1 MSREEKQ
8 PQAPKRPWPKRLAHD
23 LRICV
28 TFSVCY
34 SAVAAV
40 IGCILC
46 MVTLTDLP
54 RGWAAAQGC
63 VSGLLIAGSI
73 GLLIAALFFLFL
85 RRKDDSRLNKAW
97 KKHFQMF
104 PYEIG
109 ILVMGV
115 IPILLGVIADAI
127 RSAVLAQ
134 IL

>member
-1 MSREEKQ
+1 MPLQNDDIQS
-8 PQAPKRPWPKRLAHD
+8 
-23 LRICV
+23 
-28 TFSVCY
+28 
-34 SAVAAV
+34 
-40 IGCILC
+40 
-46 MVTLTDLP
+46 
-54 RGWAAAQGC
+54 
-63 VSGLLIAGSI
+63 
-73 GLLIAALFFLFL
+73 FFLFL